1 MKILITGAAG
11 GIGSLVTELLNSKY
25 ELVLVD
31 NFRNG
36 FKENLPGYF
45 IHNIDVCSN
54 DFINF
59 ACEQKPDV
67 ILHLAAITSLPDCEV
82 NKTECININVGGTVN
97 VLEAARHSGVDKI
110 IFASTSA
117 VYENN
122 SAEEAPFTED
132 LSVSPYLFYS
142 LSKKMAEEVCKAYIE
157 NYDLKIVTL
166 RFFNI
171 LGPNQDTERKSPPL
185 LNYLVK
191 KVVAKEQPFL
201 HSDGNQKR
209 DYVSVYDLV
218 KLIDLILEDENFN
231 SDCYNVSSGVAIS
244 VKEIVGFVER
254 TLKII
259 VNPLYRPSS
268 MLWDS
273 YPQLFETKKPL
284 NKNVVNKET
293 NKFSLGSNNK
303 LFTRYGWLPNE
314 SIQNEFEKV
323 ITRLYSKI
331 NHIKD

>member
-11 GIGSLVTELLNSKY
+11 GIGSLVTELLGEKY

-36 FKENLPGYF
+36 FRENLPGYM
-45 IHNIDVCSN
+45 IHNLDICSDNFKDFVCQ
-54 DFINF
+54 
-59 ACEQKPDV
+59 EKPDV

-82 NKTECININVGGTVN
+82 NKTECININVGGTIN

-117 VYENN
+117 IYENN
-122 SAEEAPFTED
+122 LTEETPFTEN
-132 LSVSPYLFYS
+132 LNTSPYLFYS
-142 LSKKMAEEVCKAYIE
+142 LSKKMAEEVCKSYIE
-157 NYDLKIVTL
+157 NYDMKIITL

-191 KVVAKEQPFL
+191 QIVAGEQPLL

-218 KLIDLILEDENFN
+218 RLIDLILKDKNFE
-231 SDCYNVSSGVAIS
+231 SECYNVASGVAIS
-244 VKEIVGFVER
+244 VKEIVGIVED

-259 VNPLYRPSS
+259 ANPIYRSSS
-268 MLWDS
+268 MLWDN
-273 YPQLFETKKPL
+273 YPQLFGTNKPL
-284 NKNVVNKET
+284 NKDVVNREV
-293 NKFSLGSNNK
+293 NKFTLGCNNK
-303 LFTRYGWLPNE
+303 LFSRYGWRSNPDFH
-314 SIQNEFEKV
+314 NEFAKV
-323 ITRLYSKI
+323 ITKLYMR
-331 NHIKD
+331 IKK

>member
-1 MKILITGAAG
+1 
-11 GIGSLVTELLNSKY
+11 
-25 ELVLVD
+25 
-31 NFRNG
+31 
-36 FKENLPGYF
+36 
-45 IHNIDVCSN
+45 
-54 DFINF
+54 
-59 ACEQKPDV
+59 
-67 ILHLAAITSLPDCEV
+67 
-82 NKTECININVGGTVN
+82 
-97 VLEAARHSGVDKI
+97 
-110 IFASTSA
+110 
-117 VYENN
+117 
-122 SAEEAPFTED
+122 
-132 LSVSPYLFYS
+132 
-142 LSKKMAEEVCKAYIE
+142 
-157 NYDLKIVTL
+157 
-166 RFFNI
+166 
-171 LGPNQDTERKSPPL
+171 
-185 LNYLVK
+185 LVK

-231 SDCYNVSSGVAIS
+231 SDCYNVSSGSAIS
-244 VKEIVGFVER
+244 VKEIVGFVEK

>member
-11 GIGSLVTELLNSKY
+11 GIGSLVTELLGEKY
-25 ELVLVD
+25 DLVLVD

-36 FKENLPGYF
+36 FKENSPGYF
-45 IHNIDVCSN
+45 IHNFDICN
-54 DFINF
+54 HDFINF
-59 ACEQKPDV
+59 VCEKKPDV

-82 NKTECININVGGTVN
+82 NKTECIKINVGGTVN
-97 VLEAARHSGVDKI
+97 VIEAARSAGVNKI

-122 SAEEAPFTED
+122 SFEEAPFTEV
-132 LSVSPYLFYS
+132 LNVSPYLFYS
-142 LSKKMAEEVCKAYIE
+142 LSKKMAEEVCQSYIE
-157 NYDLKIVTL
+157 NYGMNIITL

-191 KVVAKEQPFL
+191 KIIAGEKPVL

-218 KLIDLILEDENFN
+218 KLIDLILEDKNFE
-231 SDCYNVSSGVAIS
+231 SECYNVSSGVAIS
-244 VKEIVGFVER
+244 VKEIVEFVEK

-259 VNPLYRPSS
+259 VNPIYRPSS
-268 MLWDS
+268 MLWDN
-273 YPQLFETKKPL
+273 YPQLFETNKPL
-284 NKNVVNKET
+284 DKNVVNKET
-293 NKFSLGSNNK
+293 NKFSLGSNKK
-303 LFTRYGWLPNE
+303 LFTRYGWLPNQ

-323 ITRLYSKI
+323 INRLYLKI
-331 NHIKD
+331 KK